1 MNKSVAPTLPKVS
14 SSFPARALP
23 AFGATNGEKQ
33 RDTDLHVAN
42 AIGNFVLPV
51 GMFNDTDSSSFT
63 LP

>member
-33 RDTDLHVAN
+33 RDTDLHVAK